1 MKIQI
6 DLKSALAG
14 LALGI
19 IAMLAIGAG
28 TESNPIG
35 KYQISTSTGING
47 GFAIMVDTQTGQAWE
62 QLAGLENDW
71 GSNRADKFWQA
82 K

>member
-19 IAMLAIGAG
+19 AAMFCVGAE
-28 TESNPIG
+28 TSSNPVGRFQVAGGTGASGANFIILDTATG
-35 KYQISTSTGING
+35 KAWQGGTGLL
-47 GFAIMVDTQTGQAWE
+47 TQFVPDFF
-62 QLAGLENDW
+62 NP
-71 GSNRADKFWQA
+71 K
-82 K
+82 